1 MLTTLSIRD
10 FVLIDQLNLELGMG
24 LTTLTGETG
33 AGKSILL
40 DALGVCIGLR
50 ASPDM
55 VRRGARQASI
65 TAVFDVPDRHPV
77 FHELRELG
85 LQIDDSELVLRRVI
99 QADGRSRAFVNDEPT
114 SAGTLRRLGET
125 MVEIQ
130 GQFDLHGLLSPAHHR
145 SVLDAFAGH
154 GNLLSAVQ
162 RSHEALQA
170 AEAEL
175 ERAREDLAQAQREES
190 YLRHATEELEE
201 LAPEVGEVARLEAR
215 RGLLANMAGVQE
227 AVEQAAHALYGGGA
241 GAGSGGG
248 GNADGEGGDT
258 SGEGADARLNQAY
271 RALERAAE
279 RGGGEALQPALAAVD
294 RAAVEVNEALAQL
307 QAVEQAL
314 EADPAALA
322 QVEDRLFRYRELA
335 RKHNGTPDD
344 LAPLLDRFR
353 RGLEALDDSSAHM
366 EALEAA
372 LARARAQY
380 DEAAQRLS
388 ASRHEAALRL
398 DQTIMGELPVL
409 KLEHARFRTEI
420 VTDAEGRSA
429 LGVDA
434 VTFTAATN
442 AGAAFTGIQKTAS
455 GGELS
460 RFLLAL
466 KVALANDN
474 PLPTLVFD
482 EVDAGVGGATAEAV
496 GRRLQKLARRV
507 QVLVITHS
515 PQVAAKGAH
524 HLRVSKSDTAA
535 RDGGAGG
542 MSDSSPNMTTDVRP
556 LSADE
561 RRLEIARMVAG
572 DSLTPEAEAAAQA
585 LLRDSQR

>member
-248 GNADGEGGDT
+248 GNADGERGDT

-271 RALERAAE
+271 RALERASE

-398 DQTIMGELPVL
+398 DQTVMGELPVL

>member
-398 DQTIMGELPVL
+398 DQTVMGELPVL

>member
-55 VRRGARQASI
+55 IRRGARQASI

-175 ERAREDLAQAQREES
+175 DSAREDLAQAQREES

-201 LAPEVGEVARLEAR
+201 LAPEVGEVARLEGR

-227 AVEQAAHALYGGGA
+227 AVEQAAHALSGG

-248 GNADGEGGDT
+248 GSADGEGGDA

-335 RKHNGTPDD
+335 RKHSGTPDD

-398 DQTIMGELPVL
+398 DQTVMGELPVL
-409 KLEHARFRTEI
+409 KLEQARFRTEI

-524 HLRVSKSDTAA
+524 HLRVSKSDAAA
-535 RDGGAGG
+535 RDGGSGG
-542 MSDSSPNMTTDVRP
+542 MSDSAPNMTTDVRP

-561 RRLEIARMVAG
+561 RRLEIARMLAG

>member
-55 VRRGARQASI
+55 IRRGARQASI

-175 ERAREDLAQAQREES
+175 DSAREDLAQAQREES

-201 LAPEVGEVARLEAR
+201 LAPEVGEVARLEGR

-241 GAGSGGG
+241 GSGGG
-248 GNADGEGGDT
+248 GSADGEGGDA

-335 RKHNGTPDD
+335 RKHSGTPDD

-380 DEAAQRLS
+380 DEAAQQLS
-388 ASRHEAALRL
+388 ASRYEAALRL
-398 DQTIMGELPVL
+398 DQTVMGELPVL
-409 KLEHARFRTEI
+409 KLEQARFRTEI
-420 VTDAEGRSA
+420 VTDAEGRGA

-524 HLRVSKSDTAA
+524 HLRVSKSDAAA
-535 RDGGAGG
+535 RGADAGAGG
-542 MSDSSPNMTTDVRP
+542 MSDSTPNMTTDVRP

-561 RRLEIARMVAG
+561 RRLEIARMLAG
-572 DSLTPEAEAAAQA
+572 DSLTPEAEAAAHA

>member
-55 VRRGARQASI
+55 IRRGARQASI

-99 QADGRSRAFVNDEPT
+99 QVDGRSRAFVNDEPT

-175 ERAREDLAQAQREES
+175 DSAREDLAQAQREES

-201 LAPEVGEVARLEAR
+201 LAPEVGEVARLEGR

-227 AVEQAAHALYGGGA
+227 AVEQAAHALYGGGT

-248 GNADGEGGDT
+248 GSADGEGGDT

-335 RKHNGTPDD
+335 RKHSGTPDD

-398 DQTIMGELPVL
+398 DQTVMGELPVL
-409 KLEHARFRTEI
+409 KLEQARFRTEI

-515 PQVAAKGAH
+515 PQVAAKGAY
-524 HLRVSKSDTAA
+524 HLRVSKSDAAA
-535 RDGGAGG
+535 RDGGSGG
-542 MSDSSPNMTTDVRP
+542 MSDSAPNMTTDVRP

-561 RRLEIARMVAG
+561 RRLEIARMLAG

>member
-241 GAGSGGG
+241 GSGGG

-271 RALERAAE
+271 RALERASE

-335 RKHNGTPDD
+335 RKHSGTPDD

-372 LARARAQY
+372 LAQARAQY

-398 DQTIMGELPVL
+398 DQTVMGELPVL

>member
-85 LQIDDSELVLRRVI
+85 LQIDDSELVLRRLI

-271 RALERAAE
+271 RALERASE

-398 DQTIMGELPVL
+398 DQTVMGELPVL

-429 LGVDA
+429 LGADA

>member
-55 VRRGARQASI
+55 IRRGARQASI

-175 ERAREDLAQAQREES
+175 DSAREDLAQAQREES

-201 LAPEVGEVARLEAR
+201 LAPEVGEVARLEGR

-241 GAGSGGG
+241 GSGGG
-248 GNADGEGGDT
+248 GSADGEGGDA

-335 RKHNGTPDD
+335 RKHSGTPDD

-398 DQTIMGELPVL
+398 DQTVMGELPVL
-409 KLEHARFRTEI
+409 KLEQARFRTEI

-434 VTFTAATN
+434 VTLTAATN

-524 HLRVSKSDTAA
+524 HLRVSKSDAAA
-535 RDGGAGG
+535 RDGGSGG
-542 MSDSSPNMTTDVRP
+542 MSDSAPNMTTDVRP

-561 RRLEIARMVAG
+561 RRLEIARMLAG

>member
-55 VRRGARQASI
+55 VRSGARQASI
-65 TAVFDVPDRHPV
+65 TAAFDVPDRHPV
-77 FHELRELG
+77 YHELRELG
-85 LQIDDSELVLRRVI
+85 LQIDDSTLVLRRVI
-99 QADGRSRAFVNDEPT
+99 QSDGRSRAFVNDAPT

-130 GQFDLHGLLSPAHHR
+130 GQFDLHGLLSPSHHR
-145 SVLDAFAGH
+145 SVLDTFAGH
-154 GNLLSAVQ
+154 GRLLAAVQ
-162 RSHEALQA
+162 RCHETLQKA
-170 AEAEL
+170 QDDL
-175 ERAREDLAQAQREES
+175 DSARDDLAQAQREES
-190 YLRHATEELEE
+190 YLRHATEELEA
-201 LAPEVGEVARLEAR
+201 LAPEVGEVARLEGR

-227 AVEQAAHALYGGGA
+227 AVDQAARALYGGSASANSSDGGA
-241 GAGSGGG
+241 DVTGGT
-248 GNADGEGGDT
+248 GDNP
-258 SGEGADARLNQAY
+258 GQGADALLNHAF
-271 RALERAAE
+271 RALQRAAE
-279 RGGGEALQPALAAVD
+279 RGGGNALQPVLAAVD

-307 QAVEQAL
+307 QVVERAL

-335 RKHNGTPDD
+335 RKHSGTPDD
-344 LAPLLDRFR
+344 LLPLLERFR

-366 EALEAA
+366 DALEIA
-372 LARARAQY
+372 LEQARAQY
-380 DEAAQRLS
+380 DNAAQNLS
-388 ASRHEAALRL
+388 ASRREAAARL
-398 DQTIMGELPVL
+398 DQTVMRELPVL
-409 KLEHARFRTEI
+409 KLEQAQFRTELDSDPGARG
-420 VTDAEGRSA
+420 V
-429 LGVDA
+429 LGIDT

-442 AGAAFTGIQKTAS
+442 AGSAFTGIQKTAS

-496 GRRLQKLARRV
+496 GRRLQELAKRV
-507 QVLVITHS
+507 QVLVVTHS

-524 HLRVSKSDTAA
+524 HLRVSKGQGVVT
-535 RDGGAGG
+535 RPGA
-542 MSDSSPNMTTDVRP
+542 PIITTDVRP
-556 LSADE
+556 LSVED
-561 RRLEIARMVAG
+561 RRLEIARMLAG

-585 LLRDSQR
+585 LLRGSQL

>member
-55 VRRGARQASI
+55 IRRGARQASI

-175 ERAREDLAQAQREES
+175 DSAREDLAQAQREES

-201 LAPEVGEVARLEAR
+201 LAPEVGEVARLEGR

-241 GAGSGGG
+241 GSGGG
-248 GNADGEGGDT
+248 GSADGEGGDA

-335 RKHNGTPDD
+335 RKHSGTPDD

-372 LARARAQY
+372 LVRARAQY
-380 DEAAQRLS
+380 DEAAHLLS
-388 ASRHEAALRL
+388 ASRREAAKRL
-398 DQTIMGELPVL
+398 DQTVMAELPVL
-409 KLEHARFRTEI
+409 KLEQAKFRTEI
-420 VTDAEGRSA
+420 VSDAEGRSA

-515 PQVAAKGAH
+515 PQVAAKGAY
-524 HLRVSKSDTAA
+524 HLRVSKSDAAA
-535 RDGGAGG
+535 RDGGSGG
-542 MSDSSPNMTTDVRP
+542 MSDSAPNMTTDVRP

-561 RRLEIARMVAG
+561 RRLEIARMLAG

>member
-398 DQTIMGELPVL
+398 DQTVMGELPVL

-429 LGVDA
+429 LGADA

>member
-55 VRRGARQASI
+55 IRRGARQASI

-175 ERAREDLAQAQREES
+175 DSAREDLAQAQREES

-201 LAPEVGEVARLEAR
+201 LAPEVGEVARLEGR

-241 GAGSGGG
+241 GSGGG
-248 GNADGEGGDT
+248 GSADGEGGDA

-335 RKHNGTPDD
+335 RKHSGTPDD

-380 DEAAQRLS
+380 DEAAQQLS
-388 ASRHEAALRL
+388 ASRYEAALRL
-398 DQTIMGELPVL
+398 DQTVMGELPVL
-409 KLEHARFRTEI
+409 KLEQARFRTEI
-420 VTDAEGRSA
+420 VTDAEGRGA

-524 HLRVSKSDTAA
+524 HLRVSKSDAAA
-535 RDGGAGG
+535 RGADAGAGG
-542 MSDSSPNMTTDVRP
+542 MSDSTPNMTTDVRP

-561 RRLEIARMVAG
+561 RRLEIARMLAG

>member
-241 GAGSGGG
+241 GSGGG

-271 RALERAAE
+271 RALERASE

-398 DQTIMGELPVL
+398 DQTVMGELPVL

-429 LGVDA
+429 LGADA

>member
-248 GNADGEGGDT
+248 GNADGERGDT

-335 RKHNGTPDD
+335 RKHSGTPDD

-372 LARARAQY
+372 LAQARAQY

-398 DQTIMGELPVL
+398 DQTVMGELPVL

-535 RDGGAGG
+535 RDVGAGG

>member
-55 VRRGARQASI
+55 IRRGARQASI

-99 QADGRSRAFVNDEPT
+99 QVDGRSRAFVNDEPT

-175 ERAREDLAQAQREES
+175 DSAREDLAQAQREES

-201 LAPEVGEVARLEAR
+201 LAPEVGEVARLEGR

-241 GAGSGGG
+241 GSGGG
-248 GNADGEGGDT
+248 GSADGEGGDA
-258 SGEGADARLNQAY
+258 SGESADARLNQAY

-335 RKHNGTPDD
+335 RKHSGTPDD

-398 DQTIMGELPVL
+398 DQTVMGELPVL
-409 KLEHARFRTEI
+409 KLEQARFRTEI

-515 PQVAAKGAH
+515 PQVAAKGAY
-524 HLRVSKSDTAA
+524 HLRVSKSDAAA
-535 RDGGAGG
+535 RDGGSGG
-542 MSDSSPNMTTDVRP
+542 MSDSAPNMTTDVRP

-561 RRLEIARMVAG
+561 RRLEIARMLAG

>member
-55 VRRGARQASI
+55 IRRGARQASI

-175 ERAREDLAQAQREES
+175 DSAREDLAQAQREES

-201 LAPEVGEVARLEAR
+201 LAPEVGEVARLEGR

-241 GAGSGGG
+241 GSGGG
-248 GNADGEGGDT
+248 GSADGEGGDA

-335 RKHNGTPDD
+335 RKHSGTPDD

-388 ASRHEAALRL
+388 ASRHEAAQRL
-398 DQTIMGELPVL
+398 DQTVMGELPVL
-409 KLEHARFRTEI
+409 KLEQARFRTEI

-434 VTFTAATN
+434 VTLTAATN

-524 HLRVSKSDTAA
+524 HLRVSKSDAAA
-535 RDGGAGG
+535 RDGGSGG
-542 MSDSSPNMTTDVRP
+542 MSDSAPNMTTDVRP

-561 RRLEIARMVAG
+561 RRLEIARMLAG

>member
-1 MLTTLSIRD
+1 MNAKPFLLYVLPLKVRATT
-10 FVLIDQLNLELGMG
+10 
-24 LTTLTGETG
+24 TG
-33 AGKSILL
+33 AS
-40 DALGVCIGLR
+40 
-50 ASPDM
+50 
-55 VRRGARQASI
+55 
-65 TAVFDVPDRHPV
+65 
-77 FHELRELG
+77 
-85 LQIDDSELVLRRVI
+85 
-99 QADGRSRAFVNDEPT
+99 SRK
-114 SAGTLRRLGET
+114 G
-125 MVEIQ
+125 
-130 GQFDLHGLLSPAHHR
+130 
-145 SVLDAFAGH
+145 
-154 GNLLSAVQ
+154 
-162 RSHEALQA
+162 
-170 AEAEL
+170 
-175 ERAREDLAQAQREES
+175 
-190 YLRHATEELEE
+190 
-201 LAPEVGEVARLEAR
+201 
-215 RGLLANMAGVQE
+215 
-227 AVEQAAHALYGGGA
+227 YGGGGSA
-241 GAGSGGG
+241 G
-248 GNADGEGGDT
+248 GEGADAA
-258 SGEGADARLNQAY
+258 GEGADARLNQAY

-335 RKHNGTPDD
+335 RKHGGTPDD
-344 LAPLLDRFR
+344 LAPLLERFR

-366 EALEAA
+366 DALEAA
-372 LARARAQY
+372 LVRARAQF
-380 DEAAQRLS
+380 DEAAHLLS
-388 ASRHEAALRL
+388 ASRREAAARL
-398 DQTIMGELPVL
+398 DQTVMAELPVL
-409 KLEHARFRTEI
+409 KLEQAKFRTEI
-420 VTDAEGRSA
+420 VSDAEGRSA

-524 HLRVSKSDTAA
+524 HLRVSKSDAATAA
-535 RDGGAGG
+535 ATAAAEGSASGMGDGA
-542 MSDSSPNMTTDVRP
+542 PTMTTDVWP

-561 RRLEIARMVAG
+561 RRLEIARMLAG

>member
-85 LQIDDSELVLRRVI
+85 LQIDDSELVLRRLI

-241 GAGSGGG
+241 GSGGG

-271 RALERAAE
+271 RALERASE

-398 DQTIMGELPVL
+398 DQTVMGELPVL

-429 LGVDA
+429 LGADA

>member
-99 QADGRSRAFVNDEPT
+99 QVDGRSRAFVNDEPT

-227 AVEQAAHALYGGGA
+227 AVEQAAHALYGG

-398 DQTIMGELPVL
+398 DQTVMGELPVL

>member
-241 GAGSGGG
+241 GSGGG

-271 RALERAAE
+271 RALERASE

-398 DQTIMGELPVL
+398 DQTVMGELPVL

>member
-241 GAGSGGG
+241 GSGGG
-248 GNADGEGGDT
+248 GNADGGGGDT

-271 RALERAAE
+271 RALERASE

-398 DQTIMGELPVL
+398 DQTVMGELPVL

-429 LGVDA
+429 LGADA

-572 DSLTPEAEAAAQA
+572 DSLTPEAEAASQA

>member
-10 FVLIDQLNLELGMG
+10 FVLIDQLHLELGMG

-55 VRRGARQASI
+55 IRRGTRQASI

-175 ERAREDLAQAQREES
+175 DSAREDLAQAQREES

-201 LAPEVGEVARLEAR
+201 LAPEVGEVARLEGR

-241 GAGSGGG
+241 GSGGG
-248 GNADGEGGDT
+248 GSADGEGGDA

-335 RKHNGTPDD
+335 RKHSGTPDD

-380 DEAAQRLS
+380 DEAAQQLS
-388 ASRHEAALRL
+388 ASRYEAALRL
-398 DQTIMGELPVL
+398 DQTVMGELPVL
-409 KLEHARFRTEI
+409 KLEQARFRTEI

-524 HLRVSKSDTAA
+524 HLRVSKSDAAA
-535 RDGGAGG
+535 RDGGSGG
-542 MSDSSPNMTTDVRP
+542 MSDSAPNMTTDVRP

-561 RRLEIARMVAG
+561 RRLEIARMLAG

>member
-85 LQIDDSELVLRRVI
+85 LQIDDSELVLRRLI

-271 RALERAAE
+271 RALERASE

-335 RKHNGTPDD
+335 RKHSGTPDD

-398 DQTIMGELPVL
+398 DQTVMGELPVL

-429 LGVDA
+429 LGADA

>member
-85 LQIDDSELVLRRVI
+85 LQIDDSELVLRRLI

-241 GAGSGGG
+241 GSGGG
-248 GNADGEGGDT
+248 GNADGGGGDT

-271 RALERAAE
+271 RALERASE

-398 DQTIMGELPVL
+398 DQTVMGELPVL

-429 LGVDA
+429 LGADA

>member
-241 GAGSGGG
+241 GSGGG

-271 RALERAAE
+271 RALERASE

-388 ASRHEAALRL
+388 ASRQEAALRL
-398 DQTIMGELPVL
+398 DQTVMGELPVL

-429 LGVDA
+429 LGADA